1 LPVVCGI
8 SGFVARSAP
17 ADPDLVARMTDAL
30 VHRGPDSGG
39 ITALGRCVLGHRRL
53 RILDLETGEQ
63 PATNETGDVV
73 AVFNGEL
80 YDFREIRRDL
90 AARGHD
96 VPGTGDTA
104 VIPHVYEERGTDF
117 PVALSGMFAIAVWD
131 RQRERL
137 VLARDRVGKKPL
149 HYLTLPEGSLAFASE
164 LKALLLLS
172 GVRRELEPAALDAY
186 LALQYVPGEQTG
198 VGGIRRLLP
207 GHVLVWEEGRVD
219 TRPFWELAATER
231 DLADEEWLELVRE
244 QVTAAVRRRLVSD
257 VPLGALL
264 SGGIDST
271 IVVGLMAEA
280 SSEPVKTFTVGVDD
294 PRYDERAHARIAASA
309 FGTEHEEL
317 VVEPNPVELV
327 SRLTTFLD
335 EPLGD
340 EAILPTYLI
349 SEVARRHVTVALT
362 GDGGDES
369 FSGYERYAALGLA
382 RTVGRV
388 PLVPGLAAR
397 GLRALPSGRHPRST
411 PARAARLLE
420 TAALPAG
427 ERYGALME
435 VFPASLR
442 EELYA
447 PALSASLGGARTSA
461 SLLGP
466 PQLPGIAGLQQLDA
480 RTYLPDDLL
489 VKADR
494 ASMATSLELRS
505 PLLDHEVLALGLSL
519 PDSLRFAGRRGK
531 VALRKAFADLVPE
544 PLAARGKTGFGI
556 PLGAWFRG
564 PLRELAGDVLLG
576 RRARARGQLRPEVVE
591 RLLAEHTRGQRDH
604 GHRLWCL
611 LVLELWQ
618 RSWLE
623 AEAPAT
629 AGYAAQTG

>member
-1 LPVVCGI
+1 
-8 SGFVARSAP
+8 
-17 ADPDLVARMTDAL
+17 MTDAL

-39 ITALGRCVLGHRRL
+39 VTNLGRCVLGHRRL
-53 RILDLETGEQ
+53 RIIDLETGEQ

-80 YDFREIRRDL
+80 YDFREVRRDL

-104 VIPHVYEERGTDF
+104 VIPHVYEERGTEF

-131 RQRERL
+131 RPRERL
-137 VLARDRVGKKPL
+137 VLARDRLGKKPL
-149 HYLTLPEGSLAFASE
+149 HYLTLPDGSLAFASE
-164 LKALLLLS
+164 LKALLLLPE
-172 GVRRELEPAALDAY
+172 VRRELEPAALDAY
-186 LALQYVPGEQTG
+186 LALQYVPGEDTG

-207 GHVLVWEEGRVD
+207 GHVLVWEEGRVH
-219 TRPFWELAATER
+219 TQSFWELRPTPR
-231 DLADEEWLELVRE
+231 DLADEEWRELVRAE
-244 QVTAAVRRRLVSD
+244 VTEAVRRRLVSD

-309 FGTEHEEL
+309 FGTAHEEL
-317 VVEPNPVELV
+317 VVQPDPVELV

-340 EAILPTYLI
+340 EAILPTFLI
-349 SEVARRHVTVALT
+349 SEVARSHVTVALT

-369 FSGYERYAALGLA
+369 FSGYERYAAMGLA
-382 RTVGRV
+382 RTIGRMPIV
-388 PLVPGLAAR
+388 PQLAAR

-411 PARAARLLE
+411 PGRAARLLE
-420 TAALPAG
+420 TAALPVA

-435 VFPASLR
+435 VFPAPVR

-447 PALSASLGGARTSA
+447 RELVATLGGARTAA
-461 SLLGP
+461 SLLGS
-466 PQLPGIAGLQQLDA
+466 PQLAGIAGLQHLDA

-505 PLLDHEVLALGLSL
+505 PLLDHEVLELGVSL
-519 PDSLRFAGRRGK
+519 PDSLRFEGRRGK
-531 VALRKAFADLVPE
+531 LALRKAFADLVPE
-544 PLAARGKTGFGI
+544 QLAARRKTGFGV
-556 PLGAWFRG
+556 PLGVWFRG
-564 PLRELAGDVLLG
+564 PLREVAGDVLLG
-576 RRARARGQLRPEVVE
+576 RRARARGQLRPAAIE
-591 RLLAEHTRGQRDH
+591 RLLSEHVSGERDH

-623 AEAPAT
+623 TNVPAT
-629 AGYAAQTG
+629 AGYAAQTQ